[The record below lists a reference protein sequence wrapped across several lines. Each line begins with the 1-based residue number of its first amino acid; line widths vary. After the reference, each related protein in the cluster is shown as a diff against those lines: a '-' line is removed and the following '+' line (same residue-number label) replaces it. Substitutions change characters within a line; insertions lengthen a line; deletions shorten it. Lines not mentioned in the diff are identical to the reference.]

1 MKLIVRSI
9 WVLVFGLLI
18 ANTPVLAEVADTTV
32 QRIAYD
38 PNASTLIKAKH
49 GFVTQIDLAAD
60 ERIVKDGVGGG
71 DGDNWMV
78 SANVGSNFIL
88 LKPKKNAHNCNLTV
102 KTDKRSYVFD
112 LRVLSHLA
120 PDKGTWHVAFTYEN
134 EPLTP
139 AEIKQQQAQA
149 ELAQIKTLQAITPPV
164 KNTHYSMQVMPQ
176 SEGIAPKAAWDDG
189 NFTYFLIPNHREIPA
204 VFKVTTDGIETTH
217 HAITNHGIVRHD
229 AASDKAMSHEAI
241 RQETTRHETMV
252 NTHMDGDN
260 KDIIVIHG
268 VAKQYVLRLSQQ
280 VVGIWN
286 DAYDIDG
293 GSLQHGTVIPN
304 LSRKVLE

>member
-9 WVLVFGLLI
+9 GALVFGLLI
-18 ANTPVLAEVADTTV
+18 ANTPVLAEIADTTV
-32 QRIAYD
+32 QRIVYD
-38 PNASTLIKAKH
+38 QNTATLIKAKH
-49 GFVTQIDLAAD
+49 GFVTHIDLATD
-60 ERIVKDGVGGG
+60 EHIVKDGVGGG

-112 LRVLSHLA
+112 LRVLSHRA
-120 PDKGTWHVAFTYEN
+120 TDKGTWHVAFTYDN

-139 AEIKQQQAQA
+139 AEIRQQKVQA
-149 ELAQIKTLQAITPPV
+149 ELAQIKALQAIPPPV

-189 NFTYFLIPNHREIPA
+189 NFTYLLIPNHREIPA
-204 VFKVTTDGIETTH
+204 VFKVTAEGNETTH

-229 AASDKAMSHEAI
+229 TASDKAMSHEAI
-241 RQETTRHETMV
+241 HQETMV
-252 NTHMDGDN
+252 NTHMEGNN
-260 KDIIVIHG
+260 KDTLVIHG
-268 VAKQYVLRLSQQ
+268 IAKQYVLRLSQQ

-293 GSLQHGTVIPN
+293 GSLQHGTVIPHV
-304 LSRKVLE
+304 SRKLQE

>member
-1 MKLIVRSI
+1 MKLIVRSKWAI
-9 WVLVFGLLI
+9 VIGFFI
-18 ANTPVLAEVADTTV
+18 ANTPVLAEIADTTV
-32 QRIAYD
+32 QLTPYD
-38 PNASTLIKAKH
+38 HRTATLIKAKH
-49 GFVTQIDLAAD
+49 GFVTHIDLAAD
-60 ERIVKDGVGGG
+60 EHIVKDGVGGG

-112 LRVLSHLA
+112 LRILSHHA
-120 PDKGTWHVAFTYEN
+120 ADKGTWRVAFIYDN

-139 AEIKQQQAQA
+139 AEIKQQKTQT
-149 ELAQIKTLQAITPPV
+149 ELARIKALQALPTPV

-217 HAITNHGIVRHD
+217 PEIANHGIVRHD
-229 AASDKAMSHEAI
+229 IINHEAI
-241 RQETTRHETMV
+241 RHETMV
-252 NTHMDGDN
+252 NTHMEGDN
-260 KDIIVIHG
+260 KDTLVIHG
-268 VAKQYVLRLSQQ
+268 VAKQFVLRLSQQ

-286 DAYDIDG
+286 ESYDIDG
-293 GSLQHGTVIPN
+293 GSPQHGTVIPN
-304 LSRKVLE
+304 VSRKLLE